1 MSAAVY
7 EFGEFRLDPANHLL
21 LRRDGTPVPLTSRI
35 FDTLVFMVEH
45 HGTVLDKERLMEAV
59 WSDSIVEE
67 NNLAQ
72 SISKLRQVLGEKPG
86 THRFI
91 VTVPG
96 RGYRFAA
103 EVIIRNGIA
112 QDTQSSPRAP
122 EAQPVQIAAKPTEV
136 ACEPKLRPPTSNTRR
151 AVIAAL
157 VIIALGAGVL
167 FFRNRKEQP
176 APSSA
181 IIAAPT
187 AALPEK
193 SIAVL
198 PFENLSDDK
207 QNAY

>member
-21 LRRDGTPVPLTSRI
+21 LRRDGTPVRLTSRV

-86 THRFI
+86 TNRFI

-103 EVIIRNGIA
+103 DVTIRDGIA
-112 QDTQSSPRAP
+112 EDTPALPLNP
-122 EAQPVQIAAKPTEV
+122 EVQPVQTAANVAEV
-136 ACEPKLRPPTSNTRR
+136 ALEAQVAPASRQTR
-151 AVIAAL
+151 L
-157 VIIALGAGVL
+157 VV
-167 FFRNRKEQP
+167 
-176 APSSA
+176 
-181 IIAAPT
+181 
-187 AALPEK
+187 
-193 SIAVL
+193 
-198 PFENLSDDK
+198 
-207 QNAY
+207 